1 MTLKGIQ
8 PTRKMVRR
16 ALIAIIIATA
26 IGTGIALVTS
36 RSNGIEETP
45 QTKGNSATLTLDKMR
60 HTATRQGV
68 DEWSV
73 EAETVNLFNTE
84 KRAVFYQL
92 KARYFEK
99 SGETTVMTA
108 DQGILNTETRDME
121 VSGNV
126 VVTRGPIT
134 IKSDALT
141 YRKKAHTISSKSRV
155 VISDGIS
162 TLAGDTMHMEL
173 NAGILDLDGN
183 VTGTFREESKG
194 KMDEASLR

>member
-1 MTLKGIQ
+1 MTLKGIR

-16 ALIAIIIATA
+16 ALFCVIIVTA
-26 IGTGIALVTS
+26 FGTGVALFTS
-36 RSNGIEETP
+36 RSGGIGETP

-73 EAETVNLFNTE
+73 EADTVNLFNTE

-99 SGETTVMTA
+99 TGKITVMTA

-126 VVTRGPIT
+126 VVIRGPIT
-134 IKSDALT
+134 IESDTLT
-141 YRKKAHTISSKSRV
+141 YRKKAHTISSKSPV

-162 TLAGDTMHMEL
+162 TLTGDTMHMEL
-173 NAGILDLDGN
+173 NAGTLDLDGN

-194 KMDEASLR
+194 KTDETSLR